1 VLVLSSS
8 SSQHDYMA
16 KGQHDFM
23 AKGRIIVTLVLSFLT
38 VEKMIHVLTCIHHLL
53 LIVYEVDINFFFVS
67 ELLVTVM

>member
-1 VLVLSSS
+1 MLVLSSS
-8 SSQHDYMA
+8 SSQHDFMA

-23 AKGRIIVTLVLSFLT
+23 AKGIIMLVLSFLT

-67 ELLVTVM
+67 KLLVTVV